1 MSLLKQIE
9 ELNCASCIFL
19 KENKCTSAN
28 SKQNEEEKFKTQEAC
43 FVFTPNVVINDIF
56 VCNDFINKN

>member
-9 ELNCASCIFL
+9 KLNCNGCIFF

-28 SKQNEEEKFKTQEAC
+28 SKQNEEEKFKVQEILVATQD
-43 FVFTPNVVINDIF
+43 INDTFI
-56 VCNDFINKN
+56 CNDFINKNDEK